1 MSFEEKS
8 NLLMLTAVI
17 VVYGWYTVAIVAAT
31 ADTPITEIAYQP
43 LMIVVVIPLVA
54 IAIIGH
60 AVIAALKPSEAGQH
74 DERDRVINMRAERIG
89 GYVVGSATFTALVV
103 TMLDLDN
110 FWIAQVL
117 LAGLVLSEIVEGTWR
132 AVLYRRGVA

>member
-17 VVYGWYTVAIVAAT
+17 VVYGWYTAAIVAAA
-31 ADTPITEIAYQP
+31 ADTPVTEIDYQP
-43 LMIVVVIPLVA
+43 LMIVVVVPLVV

-60 AVIAALKPSEAGQH
+60 AVIAALNPSEAGQH
-74 DERDRVINMRAERIG
+74 DERDRLINMRAERIG
-89 GYVVGSATFTALVV
+89 GYVVGSAALTALIV
-103 TMLDLDN
+103 TMLELDT
-110 FWIAQVL
+110 FWIAQIL

-132 AVLYRRGVA
+132 AVLYRRGLA

>member
-8 NLLMLTAVI
+8 NLLMLAAVI
-17 VVYGWYTVAIVAAT
+17 VVYGWYTAAIVST
-31 ADTPITEIAYQP
+31 ASDTPIAEIVYQP
-43 LMIVVVIPLVA
+43 LMIIVVVPLVV

-60 AVIAALKPSEAGQH
+60 AVIAALSPSEAGKH
-74 DERDRVINMRAERIG
+74 DERDRVINVRAERIG
-89 GYVVGSATFTALVV
+89 GYVVGSAAFTALVV
-103 TMLDLDN
+103 TMMELDN